1 MLCIIYIGHHYP
13 TPKQLR
19 NILKPDTSGL
29 AVRWHDLGTEL
40 LTNDTIGTL
49 DVIKADHPNDVSACC
64 NKMFVKWLELQPSA
78 TWSQLIAALSNI
90 GMKTVAESV
99 IECLL
104 KGILHVKF
112 EYMSILL
119 MHFHFIYLV
128 LFMYVASYKYI

>member
-1 MLCIIYIGHHYP
+1 M
-13 TPKQLR
+13 
-19 NILKPDTSGL
+19 
-29 AVRWHDLGTEL
+29 AARWHDLGTEL

-90 GMKTVAESV
+90 GMKTAAESV

-104 KGILHVKF
+104 KGTLHVKF

-119 MHFHFIYLV
+119 MHSSILYIWCYLCT
-128 LFMYVASYKYI
+128 